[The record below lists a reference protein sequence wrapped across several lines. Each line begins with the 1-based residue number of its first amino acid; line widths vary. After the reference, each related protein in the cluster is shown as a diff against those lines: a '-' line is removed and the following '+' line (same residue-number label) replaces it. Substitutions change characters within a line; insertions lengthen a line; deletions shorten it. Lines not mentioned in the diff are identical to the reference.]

1 MYVETDIKEF
11 QEIKPADYHSTME
24 PLSPQDPK
32 NIGPWK
38 LLNRIGAGGMGVVF
52 YAEQKTKRVALKV
65 VRNSFLDSPELKS
78 RL

>member
-1 MYVETDIKEF
+1 
-11 QEIKPADYHSTME
+11 ME

-52 YAEQKTKRVALKV
+52 YAEQKTKNGHFDFDLLGDTVLIQHGIIQK
-65 VRNSFLDSPELKS
+65 EIM
-78 RL
+78 